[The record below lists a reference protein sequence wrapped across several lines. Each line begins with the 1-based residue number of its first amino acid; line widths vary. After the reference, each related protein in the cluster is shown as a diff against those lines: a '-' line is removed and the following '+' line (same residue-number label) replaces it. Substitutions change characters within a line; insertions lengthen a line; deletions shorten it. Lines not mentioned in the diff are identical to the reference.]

1 MTRRIRLATTED
13 AVEVQAIYAP
23 SCALESHVS
32 FEIGPPSVAEMERRI
47 AAILP
52 KYPWLV
58 CEVSGEILGYVYA
71 GPHSERA
78 AYLWSVTTAVYIRPG
93 QVRSGVGRALYTS
106 LLAVL
111 RLQGFASAYAG
122 ISMPNPGSVGL
133 HRAVGFE
140 MVGEYR
146 DVGFKNGRWMNST
159 WWQVSLNG
167 RMTNPQPPL
176 NLDQIRADPAF
187 AAAIASG
194 LARP

>member
-1 MTRRIRLATTED
+1 MTRRIRLATTDD
-13 AVEVQAIYAP
+13 APQVQAIYAP

-32 FEIGPPSVAEMERRI
+32 FEIGSPPVAEIERRMR
-47 AAILP
+47 AILP
-52 KYPWLV
+52 QYPWLV
-58 CEVSGEILGYVYA
+58 CESGDEILGYAYA

-93 QVRSGVGRALYTS
+93 QVRSGVGQALYTS
-106 LLAVL
+106 LLTVL

-140 MVGEYR
+140 LVGEYR
-146 DVGFKNGRWMNST
+146 DVGFKNGRWLNST

-167 RMTNPQPPL
+167 RMTNPAPPQT
-176 NLDQIRADPAF
+176 LDQIREGPAF

-194 LARP
+194 PARP